1 MNVIVN
7 IIKSLSSFI
16 LYGYYA
22 LKRAWLPMK
31 DSIEETLRY
40 LDTPRYRS
48 KSYDEPTYNDD
59 YSIRDGDEIAKA
71 LGHMN
76 SDGSWII
83 QEGEDEEKIWD
94 RESAPYCETP

>member
-7 IIKSLSSFI
+7 IFKLLLSST

-40 LDTPRYRS
+40 LDTPRYHS

-76 SDGSWII
+76 SDGVYIK
-83 QEGEDEEKIWD
+83 EPNDEEKIWD